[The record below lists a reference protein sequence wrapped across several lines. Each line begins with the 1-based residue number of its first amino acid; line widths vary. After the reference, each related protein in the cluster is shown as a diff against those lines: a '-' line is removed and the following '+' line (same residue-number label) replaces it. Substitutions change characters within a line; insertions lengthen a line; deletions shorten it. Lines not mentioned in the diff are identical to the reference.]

1 MGSVAA
7 LKCSSAVSVQALEL
21 LIYSLVSPC
30 CQPLIPGGFSQ
41 KIRTANCYTSIF
53 GRQDNQGI
61 RPCPARTPPPAQGA
75 FWGQGSYLYWALDL
89 TGIKHQT
96 YWFSSDINWAPAERL
111 WSGGH
116 NHPLAGHQLLVFVC
130 EADLWVIG
138 VVHLIDHSFLRL
150 LLKTKEWGHDWW

>member
-1 MGSVAA
+1 MKVLVGAFSVIVKTDGSVAA

-21 LIYSLVSPC
+21 LIYSRVSPC

-75 FWGQGSYLYWALDL
+75 FWGHGILFVLGLRSYW
-89 TGIKHQT
+89 HQT
-96 YWFSSDINWAPAERL
+96 YWFSSDINWAPAERRG
-111 WSGGH
+111 SGGH
-116 NHPLAGHQLLVFVC
+116 NHPLDGHQLLVFVC
-130 EADLWVIG
+130 ETDLWVIG
-138 VVHLIDHSFLRL
+138 VVHLFD
-150 LLKTKEWGHDWW
+150 